1 MKVLLVEDSQLF
13 SYYLLRGLKKENYT
27 VDLAENGMDGLNL
40 AINNYLDYSIVLL
53 DWNLPDM
60 TGIQV
65 CKYLRKIDSNIPI
78 IFLTGQSNS
87 EDGHRMGNIERQC
100 NSIIS
105 RSEASDAVGPP
116 PINYHSCSANTAFR
130 RLSTGA

>member
-40 AINNYLDYSIVLL
+40 AINNYMDYSIVLL

-65 CKYLRKIDSNIPI
+65 CKYLRKIDTNIPI
-78 IFLTGQSNS
+78 IFLTGQNNS
-87 EDGHRMGNIERQC
+87 EDAILAFESGATDFIRKPVAMKELIIRMKHLMPKREY
-100 NSIIS
+100 
-105 RSEASDAVGPP
+105 AVG
-116 PINYHSCSANTAFR
+116 A
-130 RLSTGA
+130 

>member
-87 EDGHRMGNIERQC
+87 EDAILAFKSG
-100 NSIIS
+100 
-105 RSEASDAVGPP
+105 ASDFIRKPVAMKELVIRMKHLMRKTQFAVG
-116 PINYHSCSANTAFR
+116 A
-130 RLSTGA
+130 